1 MFTQSSFMSFFKS
14 HIFSVC
20 RQNQYLLMQVLLN
33 LAIVFLSIALLAQ
46 INSYSKL
53 CCDKI
58 TIETMVSICQP
69 IALHDD
75 ADFSFYATLK
85 SELEKLG
92 QQLISKNQPAKL
104 Y

>member
-1 MFTQSSFMSFFKS
+1 
-14 HIFSVC
+14 
-20 RQNQYLLMQVLLN
+20 
-33 LAIVFLSIALLAQ
+33 
-46 INSYSKL
+46 
-53 CCDKI
+53 
-58 TIETMVSICQP
+58 MVSICQP

-75 ADFSFYATLK
+75 ADFSVNVKLK